1 MAEYDLD
8 LDTMHQQLDE
18 VARHAGGDLPKDCVL
33 ALGAYRL
40 ALDNHVG
47 GVIDP
52 EPFFF
57 LASDLCP
64 DEHRPDMF
72 FEMLEN
78 GLITQEL
85 HDKALARLVRQ
96 LNTIPTH

>member
-33 ALGAYRL
+33 ALGAYLL
-40 ALDNHVG
+40 ALENHVG
-47 GVIDP
+47 GVIDA
-52 EPFFF
+52 EAFFY
-57 LASDLCP
+57 LVTDLCP
-64 DEHRPDMF
+64 EEHLADLF
-72 FEMLEN
+72 FEMIEN

-85 HDKALARLVRQ
+85 HDKALARLQRQ
-96 LNTIPTH
+96 INPSPTH